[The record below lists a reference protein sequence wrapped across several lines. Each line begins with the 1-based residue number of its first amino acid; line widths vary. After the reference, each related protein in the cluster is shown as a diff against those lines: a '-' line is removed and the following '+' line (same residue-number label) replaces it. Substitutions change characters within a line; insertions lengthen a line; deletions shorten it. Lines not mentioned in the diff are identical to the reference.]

1 MRKKKKKN
9 RITYLSND
17 TQNKMLLILSNI
29 VREKII
35 NDLNGSGL
43 FSIIIDTT
51 TDLTHLEQLAFVVRY
66 VMDNGDIQE
75 RLLSVEV
82 AKDATGKGL
91 FGSFSSICEKYNI
104 NWKKELCAQA
114 FDGASSM
121 QGKYCGLKTYIQN
134 ENPRAVNVW
143 CFAHI
148 LNLVVVNVCESSIY
162 TKQFFSNVQTLTV
175 FMSARKRN
183 AEFIDNQT
191 KIYRKGKILRLK
203 NLSTTR
209 WCSHHRAIDVIYQ
222 KYFAVI
228 TTLENLLKSE
238 DATTIIQARGLYQ
251 NVSSFEFI
259 AVMIFMR
266 KLFAVTTPL
275 SSYLQ
280 SPSLDYVEALCL
292 IDSVQNRLKILRSEE
307 QFY

>member
-1 MRKKKKKN
+1 
-9 RITYLSND
+9 
-17 TQNKMLLILSNI
+17 
-29 VREKII
+29 REKII

-209 WCSHHRAIDVIYQ
+209 WCSHHRAIDVIYH

>member
-1 MRKKKKKN
+1 MARQNLAFRGNKEDILSSNRGNFLELIHLLGDYNPYLSTHLLYITENSKKN

-43 FSIIIDTT
+43 FFIIIDTT
-51 TDLTHLEQLAFVVRY
+51 TDLTHLEQLALVVRY
-66 VMDNGDIQE
+66 VMDNGDKQE

-91 FGSFSSICEKYNI
+91 FSSFTNICKKYNI

-121 QGKYCGLKTYIQN
+121 QGKYRGLKTYIQN
-134 ENPRAVNVW
+134 ENPRAINVW

-148 LNLVVVNVCESSIY
+148 LNLVVVDVCESSIY
-162 TKQFFSNVQTLTV
+162 TKQFFSSVQALTV

-191 KIYRKGKILRLK
+191 KLFPKAKILKLK
-203 NLSTTR
+203 NVSTTR
-209 WCSHHRAIDVIYQ
+209 WCSHDRAINVIYH
-222 KYFAVI
+222 KYLAVI
-228 TTLENLLKSE
+228 KTLKIYSNLKMLQLLYKLE
-238 DATTIIQARGLYQ
+238 DYIKVFHL
-251 NVSSFEFI
+251 
-259 AVMIFMR
+259 
-266 KLFAVTTPL
+266 
-275 SSYLQ
+275 
-280 SPSLDYVEALCL
+280 LCL
-292 IDSVQNRLKILRSEE
+292 LLL
-307 QFY
+307 